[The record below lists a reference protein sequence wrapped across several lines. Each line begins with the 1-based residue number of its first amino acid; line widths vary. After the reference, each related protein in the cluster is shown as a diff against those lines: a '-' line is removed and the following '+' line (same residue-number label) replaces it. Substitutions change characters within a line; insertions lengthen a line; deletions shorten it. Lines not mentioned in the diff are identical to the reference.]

1 MDSDPLLGLTTLLV
15 LLALWGYFQ
24 WLGTRLM
31 DDDSHRS
38 SLLAAS
44 LGSLLATSLI
54 VTVGSDPFVYA
65 AAVVPWIMVAMFA
78 YHDSIVM
85 AVGAGMG
92 AWAVWWSILAFA
104 GWLAGLRVAAAT
116 PF

>member
-1 MDSDPLLGLTTLLV
+1 MESDPLLGLTTLLI
-15 LLALWGYFQ
+15 LLAMWGYFQ
-24 WLGTRLM
+24 WLGGRLM
-31 DDDSHRS
+31 ADTSHHS

-44 LGSLLATSLI
+44 LGMLLSTSLV
-54 VTVGSDPFVYA
+54 VTVGDDPFVYA

-78 YHDSIVM
+78 YRDAIVM
-85 AVGAGMG
+85 AIGAGMG

-104 GWLAGLRVAAAT
+104 GWLAGLREAAST